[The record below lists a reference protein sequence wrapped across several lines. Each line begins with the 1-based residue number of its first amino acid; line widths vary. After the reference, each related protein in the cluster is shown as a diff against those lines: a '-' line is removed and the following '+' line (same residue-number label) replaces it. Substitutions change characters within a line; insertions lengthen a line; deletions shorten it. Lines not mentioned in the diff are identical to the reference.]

1 MSLHIA
7 PTDHLIIA
15 IDGYSSCGKS
25 TLAKEL
31 AKALGILYVDSGA
44 MYRAITLF
52 CIRHGIH
59 PDRRQDVIKALN
71 GIQLDLQPD
80 NVLQVFLN
88 GENVSEA
95 IRTPEVSEWVS
106 EISVIPEV
114 RKKLVA
120 QQRTFGEHKSLVM
133 DGRDIGTVVFPS
145 AQFKFFITADPEIR
159 AQRRLLELASKG
171 IQSDLPTVLKNLQ
184 HRDLID
190 STREDS
196 PLRQADDAIVIDN
209 SLLDRRQQLEKVLE
223 IIRSKK
229 EGAS

>member
-15 IDGYSSCGKS
+15 IDGYSSCGES

>member
-196 PLRQADDAIVIDN
+196 PLRQAEDAIVIDN
-209 SLLDRRQQLEKVLE
+209 SQLDRRQQLEKVLE
-223 IIRSKK
+223 IIRSK
-229 EGAS
+229 E

>member
-1 MSLHIA
+1 MSLHIP

-59 PDRRQDVIKALN
+59 PDHKQDVIKALN

-80 NVLQVFLN
+80 NTLQVFLN

-120 QQRTFGEHKSLVM
+120 QQRTFGEKKSLVM
-133 DGRDIGTVVFPS
+133 DGRDIGTVVFPA

-196 PLRQADDAIVIDN
+196 PLRQAEDAIVIDN
-209 SLLDRRQQLEKVLE
+209 SQLDRRQQLEKVLE

-229 EGAS
+229 

>member
-1 MSLHIA
+1 MSLNIA

-223 IIRSKK
+223 IIRSK
-229 EGAS
+229 E

>member
-1 MSLHIA
+1 MSLNIA

-229 EGAS
+229 

>member
-1 MSLHIA
+1 MSLNIA

-196 PLRQADDAIVIDN
+196 PLRQAEDAIVIDN

-229 EGAS
+229 

>member
-1 MSLHIA
+1 
-7 PTDHLIIA
+7 
-15 IDGYSSCGKS
+15 
-25 TLAKEL
+25 
-31 AKALGILYVDSGA
+31 

-229 EGAS
+229 

>member
-223 IIRSKK
+223 IIRNK
-229 EGAS
+229 E

>member
-209 SLLDRRQQLEKVLE
+209 SLLDRRQQLEKILE

-229 EGAS
+229 

>member
-196 PLRQADDAIVIDN
+196 PLRQAEDAIVIDN
-209 SLLDRRQQLEKVLE
+209 SLLDRRQQLEKVFE
-223 IIRSKK
+223 IIRNK
-229 EGAS
+229 E

>member
-196 PLRQADDAIVIDN
+196 PLRQAEDAIVIDN

-229 EGAS
+229 

>member
-196 PLRQADDAIVIDN
+196 PLRQAEDAIVIDN

-223 IIRSKK
+223 IIRNK
-229 EGAS
+229 E

>member
-223 IIRSKK
+223 IIRSK
-229 EGAS
+229 E

>member
-196 PLRQADDAIVIDN
+196 PLRQAEDAIVIDN
-209 SLLDRRQQLEKVLE
+209 SLLDRRQQLEKILE

-229 EGAS
+229 

>member
-196 PLRQADDAIVIDN
+196 PLRQAEDAIVIDN
-209 SLLDRRQQLEKVLE
+209 SQLDRRQQLEKVLE

-229 EGAS
+229 

>member
-229 EGAS
+229 

>member
-209 SLLDRRQQLEKVLE
+209 SLLDRKQQLEKVLE

-229 EGAS
+229 